1 MPLKGEGWGRGVS
14 SLVSFGMR
22 HWSVLIGVTVLL
34 TCSLR
39 DLAAAADKLRGPWPK
54 AAPEAARS
62 DGLETSVTGLAVRG
76 ALTAWHQVLSRADG
90 PRSVM
95 YPTAS
100 GFLGQ
105 AVAKHGMLIGIMM
118 TTDRLLHEWDE
129 QQCAPRIVKYGIS
142 RAYDPVEANDF
153 WWAREAQ

>member
-1 MPLKGEGWGRGVS
+1 MV
-14 SLVSFGMR
+14 
-22 HWSVLIGVTVLL
+22 GVT
-34 TCSLR
+34 
-39 DLAAAADKLRGPWPK
+39 AAADKLREPWPK
-54 AAPEAARS
+54 PAAQATRA
-62 DGLETSVTGLAVRG
+62 DGHETSVPGLAVRG
-76 ALTAWHQVLSRADG
+76 ALTAWHHVLSRADG

-129 QQCAPRIVKYGIS
+129 QQRAPRIVKYGIP

-153 WWAREAQ
+153 WWTWEAQ

>member
-1 MPLKGEGWGRGVS
+1 MWNHLSKGYT
-14 SLVSFGMR
+14 MR
-22 HWSVLIGVTVLL
+22 SWIVLISVIVLL
-34 TCSLR
+34 AFGSR
-39 DLAAAADKLRGPWPK
+39 GLAATDDKLRGPWPTTSTK
-54 AAPEAARS
+54 PPPQDAV
-62 DGLETSVTGLAVRG
+62 ETSVPALAARG
-76 ALTAWHQVLSRADG
+76 ALTAWHTVLTRADG

-100 GFLGQ
+100 GYLGQ

-129 QQCAPRIVKYGIS
+129 QQRAPRIVKYGIS

-153 WWAREAQ
+153 WWTQKAE

>member
-1 MPLKGEGWGRGVS
+1 MLFIR
-14 SLVSFGMR
+14 FGMR
-22 HWSVLIGVTVLL
+22 SWAAVIGATLLL
-34 TCSLR
+34 TLGSPW
-39 DLAAAADKLRGPWPK
+39 LARAEDKLRGPWPET
-54 AAPEAARS
+54 AAEGPRQ
-62 DGLETSVTGLAVRG
+62 DTFVTSVPALAARG
-76 ALTAWHQVLSRADG
+76 ALTAWHRVLTRADG

-118 TTDRLLHEWDE
+118 TADRLLHEWDE
-129 QQCAPRIVKYGIS
+129 QARAPRIVKYGVS

-153 WWAREAQ
+153 WWAREAE

>member
-1 MPLKGEGWGRGVS
+1 
-14 SLVSFGMR
+14 MR
-22 HWSVLIGVTVLL
+22 YWVVLIGAIVLL
-34 TCSLR
+34 TYSLAG
-39 DLAAAADKLRGPWPK
+39 LAVAADKLRGPWPQPTGEPSR
-54 AAPEAARS
+54 A
-62 DGLETSVTGLAVRG
+62 DDLETSVPGLAVRG
-76 ALTAWHQVLSRADG
+76 ALTAWHNVLSRADG

-129 QQCAPRIVKYGIS
+129 QQRAPRIVRYGIS

-153 WWAREAQ
+153 WWARETE

>member
-1 MPLKGEGWGRGVS
+1 
-14 SLVSFGMR
+14 MR
-22 HWSVLIGVTVLL
+22 CAMRRWVVLICVTALL
-34 TCSLR
+34 PCVSAR
-39 DLAAAADKLRGPWPK
+39 LAVAEDKLRGPWSKPV
-54 AAPEAARS
+54 AAPSRL
-62 DGLETSVTGLAVRG
+62 DTRETSVPGLAARG
-76 ALTAWHQVLSRADG
+76 ALAAWHNVLSRADG

-118 TTDRLLHEWDE
+118 TADRLLHEWDE
-129 QQCAPRIVKYGIS
+129 QRRVPRVVKYGIS

-153 WWAREAQ
+153 WWAREAE

>member
-1 MPLKGEGWGRGVS
+1 
-14 SLVSFGMR
+14 
-22 HWSVLIGVTVLL
+22 VL
-34 TCSLR
+34 
-39 DLAAAADKLRGPWPK
+39 
-54 AAPEAARS
+54 
-62 DGLETSVTGLAVRG
+62 GLAVRG
-76 ALTAWHQVLSRADG
+76 ALTAWHQVLTRADG

-129 QQCAPRIVKYGIS
+129 QQRAPHIVKFGTKRS
-142 RAYDPVEANDF
+142 YDPVEANDF
-153 WWAREAQ
+153 WWARDAE

>member
-1 MPLKGEGWGRGVS
+1 MLQWV
-14 SLVSFGMR
+14 M
-22 HWSVLIGVTVLL
+22 LIWVTVFL
-34 TCSLR
+34 TLGAASLAVG
-39 DLAAAADKLRGPWPK
+39 DDKLRGPWSQPRTELL
-54 AAPEAARS
+54 PQ
-62 DGLETSVTGLAVRG
+62 DGLETSIPGLAVRG
-76 ALTAWHQVLSRADG
+76 ALTAWHKVLTRADG

-129 QQCAPRIVKYGIS
+129 QQRAPRIVKYGVP

-153 WWAREAQ
+153 WWAREAK

>member
-1 MPLKGEGWGRGVS
+1 
-14 SLVSFGMR
+14 
-22 HWSVLIGVTVLL
+22 
-34 TCSLR
+34 LR

-54 AAPEAARS
+54 AAPEAARP

-129 QQCAPRIVKYGIS
+129 QQRAPRIVKYGIS

-153 WWAREAQ
+153 WWARDVP

>member
-1 MPLKGEGWGRGVS
+1 MQ
-14 SLVSFGMR
+14 
-22 HWSVLIGVTVLL
+22 HWLVLIGVLTLL
-34 TCSLR
+34 ASGSAGR
-39 DLAAAADKLRGPWPK
+39 ALADDKLRGPWPK
-54 AAPEAARS
+54 PAAQPAGLAKPEAP
-62 DGLETSVTGLAVRG
+62 LPGLAARG
-76 ALTAWHQVLSRADG
+76 ALNVWHNVLSRADG

-105 AVAKHGMLIGIMM
+105 AVAKHGLLIGIMM

-129 QQCAPRIVKYGIS
+129 QKRAPRVVKYGIS

-153 WWAREAQ
+153 WWAREAE

>member
-1 MPLKGEGWGRGVS
+1 
-14 SLVSFGMR
+14 MR
-22 HWSVLIGVTVLL
+22 HWLALFWVFVLFASGLVGRAIA
-34 TCSLR
+34 
-39 DLAAAADKLRGPWPK
+39 DDKLRGPWPTP
-54 AAPEAARS
+54 ATESSRLATPEAS
-62 DGLETSVTGLAVRG
+62 LPGLAVRG
-76 ALTAWHQVLSRADG
+76 ALSAWHNVLSRADG

-105 AVAKHGMLIGIMM
+105 AVAKHGLLIGMMM

-129 QQCAPRIVKYGIS
+129 QKRVPRVVKYGIS

-153 WWAREAQ
+153 WWAREAE

>member
-1 MPLKGEGWGRGVS
+1 
-14 SLVSFGMR
+14 MR
-22 HWSVLIGVTVLL
+22 YWIVLICISVLLICGST
-34 TCSLR
+34 R
-39 DLAAAADKLRGPWPK
+39 LAVADDKLRGPWLK
-54 AAPEAARS
+54 AVT
-62 DGLETSVTGLAVRG
+62 ETSRLSARETSIPGLAVRG
-76 ALTAWHQVLSRADG
+76 ALTVWHNVLSRADG

-105 AVAKHGMLIGIMM
+105 AVGKHGMLIGIMM

-129 QQCAPRIVKYGIS
+129 QQRVPRIVKYGIS

-153 WWAREAQ
+153 WWARDAP

>member
-1 MPLKGEGWGRGVS
+1 M
-14 SLVSFGMR
+14 
-22 HWSVLIGVTVLL
+22 LIYSAVLL
-34 TCSLR
+34 TCSSASSALT
-39 DLAAAADKLRGPWPK
+39 ADQLRGPWATP
-54 AAPEAARS
+54 AAGPSRLAPPEAA
-62 DGLETSVTGLAVRG
+62 LPGLAARG
-76 ALTAWHQVLSRADG
+76 ALSIWHNVLSRADG

-105 AVAKHGMLIGIMM
+105 AVAKHGLLIGIAM

-129 QQCAPRIVKYGIS
+129 QKRAPRMVKYGIS

-153 WWAREAQ
+153 WWARD

>member
-1 MPLKGEGWGRGVS
+1 
-14 SLVSFGMR
+14 MR
-22 HWSVLIGVTVLL
+22 YWVVLIWVIVLL
-34 TCSLR
+34 TCSLAG
-39 DLAAAADKLRGPWPK
+39 LAVAADKLRGPWPQ
-54 AAPEAARS
+54 AAREPS
-62 DGLETSVTGLAVRG
+62 RADGLETSVPGLAVRG
-76 ALTAWHQVLSRADG
+76 ALTAWHNVLSRADG

-129 QQCAPRIVKYGIS
+129 QQRAPRIVRYGIS

-153 WWAREAQ
+153 WWAREAE